1 MFGVSTGPKSSFG
14 PNFPCIAFSS
24 INIKQLLGEGFVISR
39 IINVE
44 VGRRLITLTETL
56 TILDITKTE
65 STLNES
71 FLSRFNMKCFHS
83 LC

>member
-39 IINVE
+39 VINVE
-44 VGRRLITLTETL
+44 VG
-56 TILDITKTE
+56 
-65 STLNES
+65 
-71 FLSRFNMKCFHS
+71 
-83 LC
+83 

>member
-1 MFGVSTGPKSSFG
+1 MIISFSVTGENHRHTCRSNSMLTGRCAVQNKEIILTRFMFGVSTGPKSSFG

-44 VGRRLITLTETL
+44 VG
-56 TILDITKTE
+56 
-65 STLNES
+65 
-71 FLSRFNMKCFHS
+71 
-83 LC
+83 